1 MIKPA
6 VFLDRD
12 GVINE
17 NRSDYVKGWEE
28 FVFLPGVFEPLRLL
42 AQNHQAIVVVSNQ
55 SAVGRGLV
63 SRETVVAIHRRM
75 QAEIQRRGGR
85 VDAIYY
91 CPHHPDAGCDC
102 RKPRPGLLLRA
113 ARELSIDLSRS
124 YLIGDAVSDIEA
136 ALAVGCTPIFVLTG
150 RGQEQQPAVPFH
162 ALPGSARLRNRHHG
176 RLLSTGGRPV
186 RGAHVRRV

>member
-63 SRETVVAIHRRM
+63 SRETVEAIHRRM

-150 RGQEQQPAVPFH
+150 RGQEQQPLLWKNGYNGVPVVPDLAAAVDWI
-162 ALPGSARLRNRHHG
+162 
-176 RLLSTGGRPV
+176 LSR
-186 RGAHVRRV
+186 